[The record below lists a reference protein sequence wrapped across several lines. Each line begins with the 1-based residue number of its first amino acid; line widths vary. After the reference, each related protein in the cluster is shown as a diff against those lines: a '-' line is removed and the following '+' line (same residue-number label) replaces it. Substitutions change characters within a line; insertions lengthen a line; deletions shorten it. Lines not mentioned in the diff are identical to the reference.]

1 MNTKLVNAIQEQMRE
16 RAMAARAGM
25 GYLILFIS
33 QYSLK
38 KYSGDQVQ
46 QADDALKQMALSEDF
61 KAIGLEIQPKL
72 LPPDSLPSDI
82 DVPDAGL
89 YVRFVWQLVPSASS
103 QLEHVSRSAQACF
116 KQAQV
121 DAVDVTGDLERIF
134 LLVYGD

>member
-1 MNTKLVNAIQEQMRE
+1 MNTKLVNAIREQMRE
-16 RAMAARAGM
+16 RALAARAGK

-33 QYSLK
+33 QSSLK
-38 KYSGDQVQ
+38 GYSGDQMQ
-46 QADDALKQMALSEDF
+46 RADDALKQMALSEDF
-61 KAIGLEIQPKL
+61 QAIGLEIQRRML
-72 LPPDSLPSDI
+72 RPDSLPSDI
-82 DVPDAGL
+82 VGPDAGL

-121 DAVDVTGDLERIF
+121 DAVDVTRDLERIF

>member
-61 KAIGLEIQPKL
+61 KAIGLEIQPRL